1 MGTPA
6 DLAKDG
12 IPWRVEHYYD
22 LAMGGA
28 AVNGVD
34 KGGIKGI
41 TNEMLSESLPEMAE
55 ITLTSTPNETAT
67 SADITISVNPT
78 SALPENTVLQVL
90 MTDRVCDYKG
100 TYGVEPVNGQTL
112 QYDVVCEFVTDSTG
126 FAVGAKAVGEVVNF
140 AKTITFE
147 TQYHVADSLQLI
159 AIVQNYETK
168 EIYAAKKFYNSP
180 FLKTAILN
188 NSGNAQNFFSH
199 SLVQGKLQF
208 TAPFSAKELRVSSLT
223 GKVLQVHTLQNA
235 SEGSLH
241 SVSMPVA
248 SGVYVYSLVGTM
260 GRVVTKKIM
269 IP

>member
-41 TNEMLSESLPEMAE
+41 TNEMLSESVAEMAE
-55 ITLTSTPNETAT
+55 ITLSATPNETGT

-78 SALPENTVLQVL
+78 NALPEKTVLQVL
-90 MTDRVCDYKG
+90 MTDRVCNYET
-100 TYGVEPVNGQTL
+100 TYGVVPSNGQTL

-126 FAVGAKAVGEVVNF
+126 FAIGAKAVGEVANF
-140 AKTITFE
+140 TKTITYDA
-147 TQYHVADSLQLI
+147 QYHVADSLQLV
-159 AIVQNYETK
+159 AIVQNYDTK
-168 EIYAAKKFYNSP
+168 EIYAVKKFYNSP
-180 FLKTAILN
+180 FLKTAILHN
-188 NSGNAQNFFSH
+188 HGNTKNLFKH
-199 SLVQGKLQF
+199 SLVKGSLQF
-208 TAPFSAKELRVSSLT
+208 TAPFSAKELQVSSLT
-223 GKVLQVHTLQNA
+223 GKLLSVHNLEN
-235 SEGSLH
+235 SVEGSVH
-241 SVSMPVA
+241 SVTMPVA
-248 SGVYVYSLVGTM
+248 SGVYVYTLVGTM
-260 GRVVTKKIM
+260 GQIVTRKII